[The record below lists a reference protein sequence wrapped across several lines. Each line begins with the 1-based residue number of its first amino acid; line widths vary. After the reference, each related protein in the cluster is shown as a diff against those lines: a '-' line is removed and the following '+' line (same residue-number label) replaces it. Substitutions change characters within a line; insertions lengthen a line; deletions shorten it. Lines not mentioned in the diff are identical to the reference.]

1 MQGTNSMA
9 STSTWSGLGEGEAT
23 KPDRQLADPL
33 NQTQHLS
40 FMHQPYDE
48 RDRNPLDR
56 KKRNAEYQRSGR
68 PCQEKPLFTVLPQG
82 LDSGLNNES
91 NRVNWLKT
99 SITLW
104 SGCQ

>member
-23 KPDRQLADPL
+23 KPARQVAAPL

-40 FMHQPYDE
+40 FMHQRYDDQ
-48 RDRNPLDR
+48 DRNQSKR
-56 KKRNAEYQRSGR
+56 KKRNAEYQHSGR
-68 PCQEKPLFTVLPQG
+68 PYQRKPRFTVLRQ
-82 LDSGLNNES
+82 GLNNDLNHES

-104 SGCQ
+104 SRCQ

>member
-48 RDRNPLDR
+48 RDRNPLAR
-56 KKRNAEYQRSGR
+56 KKRNAGYQRSGR

>member
-1 MQGTNSMA
+1 MPGKT
-9 STSTWSGLGEGEAT
+9 
-23 KPDRQLADPL
+23 
-33 NQTQHLS
+33 
-40 FMHQPYDE
+40 
-48 RDRNPLDR
+48 
-56 KKRNAEYQRSGR
+56 
-68 PCQEKPLFTVLPQG
+68 LFTVLPQG